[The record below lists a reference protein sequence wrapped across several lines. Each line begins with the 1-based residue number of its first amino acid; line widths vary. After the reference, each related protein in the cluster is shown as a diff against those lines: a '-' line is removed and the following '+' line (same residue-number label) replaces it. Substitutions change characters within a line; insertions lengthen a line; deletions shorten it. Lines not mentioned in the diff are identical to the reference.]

1 MSTGFTYGQKLD
13 YSGWEAVDEVLNLA
27 ERDFNARDP
36 VGFRINIELIGDET
50 TSEENS
56 RLYEIQ
62 GVEENY
68 DNTIEVSSLGG
79 ECLKFDSYS
88 PCDAVFHE
96 YGESIGRVM
105 RTSPR
110 DWP

>member
-1 MSTGFTYGQKLD
+1 MSTGFTYGQQLD
-13 YSGWEAVDEVLNLA
+13 YSDWEEVDRILNLA

-36 VGFRINIELIGDET
+36 AGFQINLELVADET
-50 TSEENS
+50 TSEGDT

-62 GVEENY
+62 GVEEDY
-68 DNTIEVSSLGG
+68 DNTMEVSRLGG

-88 PCDAVFHE
+88 PFDKVFHE